1 MRRINA
7 RNRNQAEEIPALCGS
22 GMLYKG
28 VLGNRPEGFI
38 LSQAEES
45 S

>member
-1 MRRINA
+1 MNA

-22 GMLYKG
+22 GMIYKA
-28 VLGNRPEGFI
+28 VLGNRPEWFI

>member
-22 GMLYKG
+22 RMIYEA